1 MNPKIK
7 HASLERVATVQFAD
21 EIDRLRRGAQ
31 LSGSG
36 LDKLISRLCANLKDA
51 YDKTPAYIYVV
62 ELELP
67 GGPPKSTSKWGIP
80 DPRQPGDEPSEYGVE
95 ITSRPN
101 PYRQE
106 LLEEAL
112 ALGCA
117 WAKEEQKKQQM
128 EIQTKE
134 VAP

>member
-1 MNPKIK
+1 MNSKIK
-7 HASLERVATVQFAD
+7 RAGIERASTVRFAD
-21 EIDRLRRGAQ
+21 EIDRLRSGAQ

-67 GGPPKSTSKWGIP
+67 GGPPKSTSKWGIT
-80 DPRQPGDEPSEYGVE
+80 DPRQPGDEQSEYGVE
-95 ITSRPN
+95 ITSQRN
-101 PYRQE
+101 QHKQE

-117 WAKEEQKKQQM
+117 WAKEEQKKQQIARTV
-128 EIQTKE
+128 EE
-134 VAP
+134 VGP